1 MANDS
6 TLRHHVRQIEC
17 FQTLFSPKG
26 TGNERVSQRAQ
37 LLQMARELL
46 FLPQKFFMKSLPLLL
61 LLSSGLAMAQVPPV
75 ETSEGATVLPKVP
88 LFEIVSQGGIM
99 MFPLAA
105 MALVAII
112 LIILYSLT
120 IRRGSVVTN
129 RFMNSADSMLRK
141 RDISGLLSYSHRRSE
156 MVARLTSKT
165 LQFLTENPT
174 ASAAD
179 IKEVAESEGSRQSGI
194 LAQRITWLG
203 DIGAIAPMLG
213 LLGTVIGMIKSFM
226 LISQGGSPGNLP
238 MQLASGVS
246 EALVTTASGLVI
258 GIVAMV
264 FHSYFKGRVNRL
276 LFEFEAASTHIVSL
290 LMSQMKAVPAVAPV
304 PQQAPMPAPT
314 GGMYSPE
321 DVVMPHGQ

>member
-1 MANDS
+1 
-6 TLRHHVRQIEC
+6 
-17 FQTLFSPKG
+17 
-26 TGNERVSQRAQ
+26 
-37 LLQMARELL
+37 
-46 FLPQKFFMKSLPLLL
+46 MKSLPLLL
-61 LLSSGLAMAQVPPV
+61 ILSSGLAMAQGVPAEAP
-75 ETSEGATVLPKVP
+75 EGSTVLPKVP
-88 LFEIVSQGGIM
+88 LIEIASQGGIM

-105 MALVAII
+105 MALAAII

-120 IRRGSVVTN
+120 IRRRTVVTN
-129 RFMNSADSMLRK
+129 RFMNNADSLLRK
-141 RDISGLLSYSHRRSE
+141 RDFMGLLTYSHRRSE
-156 MVARLTSKT
+156 LVARLTSKT
-165 LQFLTENPT
+165 LKFLTENPA
-174 ASAAD
+174 ASSEE

-258 GIVAMV
+258 GITAMI

-276 LFEFEAASTHIVSL
+276 LHEFEAASTHIISL
-290 LMSQMKAVPAVAPV
+290 LTSQIKAANAVAPV

-314 GGMYSPE
+314 GEMYTE
-321 DVVMPHGQ
+321 QGVVMPRGQ

>member
-1 MANDS
+1 
-6 TLRHHVRQIEC
+6 
-17 FQTLFSPKG
+17 
-26 TGNERVSQRAQ
+26 
-37 LLQMARELL
+37 MARELL
-46 FLPQKFFMKSLPLLL
+46 FFVQKFFMKSLSILLI
-61 LLSSGLAMAQVPPV
+61 LSSGLAMAQD
-75 ETSEGATVLPKVP
+75 SGAEASDGSTALPKVP
-88 LFEIVSQGGIM
+88 LLRILEDGGVM

-105 MALVAII
+105 MALLAII

-129 RFMNSADSMLRK
+129 RFMNTADSMLRK
-141 RDISGLLSYSHRRSE
+141 RDIMGLLSYSHRRSE
-156 MVARLTSKT
+156 MVARLTTKT
-165 LQFLTENPT
+165 LQFLTDNPT
-174 ASAAD
+174 ASATD

-276 LFEFEAASTHIVSL
+276 LFEFEAASTHLISL
-290 LMSQMKAVPAVAPV
+290 LTAQMNATTPTAAVPQPV
-304 PQQAPMPAPT
+304 PAPSPA
-314 GGMYSPE
+314 GEMYSAE
-321 DVVMPHGQ
+321 GVVMPQGQ